1 MAKRRIYDAE
11 LHAQFVTF
19 SCFHRRRLL
28 DHDRA
33 KKIVISHLASELH
46 RTGATCCGFVVMP
59 DHVHAIIW
67 FPESGCL
74 SDFMKQWKQRSSRQ
88 IKTLFRDH
96 LHGYADR
103 IDPTEPVWQPG
114 YYPFN
119 LYTEGKAREKVDYMH
134 TNPVKAGLVERAVD
148 WPFGSARYWLL
159 GKSVG
164 VPIRWVF

>member
-1 MAKRRIYDAE
+1 MAERRIYDDE

-33 KKIVISHLASELH
+33 KKIVISHLAIELH
-46 RTGATCCGFVVMP
+46 HTGATCCGFVVMP

-67 FPESGCL
+67 FPQTGCL

-88 IKTLFRDH
+88 IKTLFREH
-96 LHGYADR
+96 LHGYAER
-103 IDPTEPVWQPG
+103 IDLSEPIWQAR

-119 LYTEGKAREKVDYMH
+119 LYSEAKAKE
-134 TNPVKAGLVERAVD
+134 
-148 WPFGSARYWLL
+148 
-159 GKSVG
+159 
-164 VPIRWVF
+164 